1 MTDSIPGNTEEN
13 SISYEKQLEALCGAH
28 GIVLAIADSSGTCT
42 FLNEVA
48 YRLLKVPLDGAV
60 GRKVSA
66 LSRDHSDFWRAVH
79 DTASASIKK
88 NNRQYRELTFSNEGA
103 ELHFLCGCVPKLDKE
118 KESHESYIVL
128 INISGAPSASA
139 NLRDAEQ
146 QRDNVLA
153 ILSHELRN
161 PLAALRSGLKIIELS
176 PHSPQATKAVATMER
191 QLMHVVRLVNDL
203 LDVSQIQMG
212 QLELKSSRTTVGEI
226 VTLAL
231 EASGE
236 SIKNGRHTLNL
247 SLPEEVIE
255 VEGDLTRLAQVLT
268 NLLDNASKYTPQGGT
283 ISLNTFTNGTAVV
296 IEVSD
301 SGVGVA
307 ANHIEEIFK
316 AYSQVDSSHSLSRGG
331 LGIGLYL
338 VKKILE
344 AHGGQ
349 IEAKSDG
356 AGRGSTFRVRLPLF
370 GAFTRP

>member
-1 MTDSIPGNTEEN
+1 MSDSIPQDSED
-13 SISYEKQLEALCGAH
+13 SSLSYEEQLEALCSAH

-42 FLNEVA
+42 FLNNVA
-48 YRLLKVPLDGAV
+48 YELLHIPAD
-60 GRKVSA
+60 SA
-66 LSRDHSDFWRAVH
+66 IGMKFSDLSRDPSDFWRAVH
-79 DTASASIKK
+79 ETASASIEN
-88 NNRQYRELTFSNEGA
+88 NNRQYRELAFSTEGNE
-103 ELHFLCGCVPKLDKE
+103 LRFLCGCVPKIDKE
-118 KESHESYIVL
+118 NESHQSYIVL

-161 PLAALRSGLKIIELS
+161 PLAALRSGLKIIELA

-203 LDVSQIQMG
+203 LDVSRIQMG
-212 QLELKSSRTTVGEI
+212 HLELKSSRTTVGEI

-268 NLLDNASKYTPQGGT
+268 NLLDNASKYTPQGGA

-316 AYSQVDSSHSLSRGG
+316 AYSQVDSSRSLSRGG

-349 IEAKSDG
+349 IEVKSDG
-356 AGRGSTFRVRLPLF
+356 SGRGSTFRVTLPLL